1 MTLSNTSF
9 WTLKVLVVLVLC
21 FSCSSEK
28 DKESSNLDP
37 ADCLYNAPVA
47 IFQQVQ
53 DSLLNYTF
61 ERLGDYKTSESF
73 ELGSEQVEIIQSG
86 CDQISQE
93 FRFQT
98 NSELEIVDYAS
109 DIFNRFSALDPS
121 LFALNQ
127 FANEF
132 QRQGE
137 LIKTGQKIQFSE
149 IIYLKM
155 DETPMGESRI
165 IRILMTSEKN

>member
-1 MTLSNTSF
+1 MTFSNTSF
-9 WTLKVLVVLVLC
+9 CILKVLIVLLLC
-21 FSCSSEK
+21 FSCSSKK
-28 DKESSNLDP
+28 DKESSNMDP

-47 IFQQVQ
+47 IFQQVK
-53 DSLLNYTF
+53 DTLMNYKF

-73 ELGSEQVEIIQSG
+73 EMESEQIEIIQSG

-98 NSELEIVDYAS
+98 KSKLEIIDYAS

-132 QRQGE
+132 KSQEE

-149 IIYLKM
+149 VIYLKM
-155 DETPMGESRI
+155 DEIPMGDARI

>member
-9 WTLKVLVVLVLC
+9 WTIKAMVVLAIL
-21 FSCSSEK
+21 FSCSSKKGK
-28 DKESSNLDP
+28 DKPSLDP
-37 ADCLYNAPVA
+37 SDCLYNAPVA
-47 IFQQVQ
+47 IFDHVQ
-53 DSLLNYTF
+53 DSLLDYKF
-61 ERLGDYKTSESF
+61 ERLGEYKTSETF
-73 ELGSEQVEIIQSG
+73 LLEAEKVEIIQSG

-98 NSELEIVDYAS
+98 NSELEIIDYSS